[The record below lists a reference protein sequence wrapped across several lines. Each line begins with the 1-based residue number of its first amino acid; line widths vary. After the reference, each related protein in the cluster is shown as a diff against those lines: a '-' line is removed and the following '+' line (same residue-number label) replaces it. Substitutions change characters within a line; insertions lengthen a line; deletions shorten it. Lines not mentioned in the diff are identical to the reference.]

1 MDKNNKKYFYPLIF
15 CIYVLMFCLLI
26 AFPHPLPGR
35 ISTKLRIV
43 SWRFKTKNVTLFS
56 PKGDKMETTTKQRFV
71 KKNTEKRE
79 KLSVLRHTFLH
90 FGRIMIKGRT

>member
-1 MDKNNKKYFYPLIF
+1 MIF

-26 AFPHPLPGR
+26 AFPHPLSGGFYP
-35 ISTKLRIV
+35 KLRIV
-43 SWRFKTKNVTLFS
+43 NWRFKAKNVTLFS

-90 FGRIMIKGRT
+90 FGRIMIKGGPKNYHHYIQPT